1 MEIRIILLQFQII
14 AAVIMALLL
23 RFAIIKLPKIY
34 SYILWILVFVRIMCP
49 LAVETDF
56 GIIPS
61 QEECIQWIE
70 QRVYRG
76 SSADESGLSANG
88 SEAYY
93 AAGYTDSGFDDIYGD
108 GSALKSDNYKNN
120 LYPAGNPDNIYGSD
134 LNGTAGPDGT
144 FGDGLSDIA
153 NSNGAYLD
161 SKLSNSLKN
170 GNSNINLSN
179 ALQLSE
185 FRQKL
190 ESIFKLL
197 FIISII
203 GTLSIIVYN
212 GYALLKVRRALR
224 GAYLLEENIYI
235 CSGISSPFTLGFFHP
250 AIYIPEGMD
259 ALEQQYIV
267 CHERVHIRRKDYIIK
282 NIAFILSAFYWYN
295 PFVWL
300 AFYFLERDMEMSC
313 DEKVIKIMGDD
324 IRKQYSQSLLNFAQG
339 RVAAAFTPLTFGE
352 NNVKQRVKNVL
363 SHKNVKLWGL
373 VLGIIILAAACTL
386 LFTTRLGVN
395 KDISNLEMQITS
407 ENGENNSNPNDVVD
421 LDDNYENTEKNNKAG
436 IADEDHDTIDKALE
450 VWACAFTDRDGQRL
464 YDLAAD
470 KDEFLKWDM
479 VNAQPGVITFGL
491 SSPWPWEY
499 GYNIRQNDDNSA
511 VIRYYMNTSAPEIYI
526 ADEKVY
532 VEEKDGLYYIK
543 HSELKEYYSIDNK
556 EQFQELYGEDEY
568 NFGYENTGYSLSFYQ
583 YILQH
588 LINGSNPEYYEQYT
602 DPVTAAVSL
611 LHLGKGEGTAEY
623 DNIPMHVDEIDIPWL
638 DALSVSGEGSRAIV
652 TYTFAEDNSTIEIVM
667 ELIEGS
673 QGIWA
678 PLEDGSPM
686 LRNVYQTRDIT
697 VESGERREVYIQT
710 SQYGIYELDRTGLT
724 CIYPHYIPSDAV
736 WTAADSKLYFPDS
749 SSYQDGDLDYDQDV
763 ICVLDINTGEYD
775 KETYKLDESV
785 SRILPLRWISVYG
798 GFINLFGNDG
808 EQCSIPL
815 INTGNAPLSSGN
827 VWNGKQLSQLNADEQ
842 NAYGILL
849 RAQILEN
856 PDFLMDVSNRTYTE
870 NYAYL
875 DMDGD
880 GKTEKISLSADMV
893 NNTSYQSYDNYVL
906 KIGDS
911 EIKGYSENLH
921 NNLWVFSPDGS
932 SLVLALYED
941 GPSADPVTTL
951 FSYENGSVK
960 NIGAF
965 GDDIR
970 KCTIENGIIS
980 GTERH
985 DVLQTD
991 WIKAQWEFNFKGE
1004 LKRREYDTYD
1014 FTALNDITLLTNLTV
1029 YADPDMDSE
1038 SYSIKPQTVKFL
1050 KTDSTFSWIYME
1062 GESGISGW
1070 FKVNG
1075 LEIEESGMDY
1085 YEVFEE
1091 LNLVD

>member
-1 MEIRIILLQFQII
+1 MEIRIILLQLQII
-14 AAVIMALLL
+14 AAVVMALLL

-34 SYILWILVFVRIMCP
+34 SYILWILVFIRFMCP
-49 LAVETDF
+49 IAVETDF

-76 SSADESGLSANG
+76 SSTDESGLAVDDSKALNG
-88 SEAYY
+88 E
-93 AAGYTDSGFDDIYGD
+93 GYTDNGFDDMYGY
-108 GSALKSDNYKNN
+108 GSALKSDDYGND
-120 LYPAGNPDNIYGSD
+120 LYPAGYPDNIYGSG
-134 LNGTAGPDGT
+134 LNDVVGPDGT
-144 FGDGLSDIA
+144 YGSGLGDFA
-153 NSNGAYLD
+153 NSEGTYLD
-161 SKLSNSLKN
+161 SKSNKSLKN
-170 GNSNINLSN
+170 SSINNNLSN
-179 ALQLSE
+179 ALQINELKQRLAGI
-185 FRQKL
+185 FR
-190 ESIFKLL
+190 LL
-197 FIISII
+197 YIICIIGILSII
-203 GTLSIIVYN
+203 GYN

-235 CSGISSPFTLGFFHP
+235 CNGITSPFTLGFFHP

-259 ALEQQYIV
+259 AVEQQYII

-282 NIAFILSAFYWYN
+282 DIAFILSAFYWYN

-339 RVAAAFTPLTFGE
+339 RGAAAFTPLTFGE

-363 SHKNVKLWGL
+363 SHKNAKLWGL

-386 LFTTRLGVN
+386 LFTTRLGVKN
-395 KDISNLEMQITS
+395 DISNSEMQITA
-407 ENGENNSNPNDVVD
+407 ENEDNNSDPNDVVD
-421 LDDNYENTEKNNKAG
+421 LDGNDENTENNKAG
-436 IADEDHDTIDKALE
+436 IADEDHDTVDKALE
-450 VWACAFTDRDGQRL
+450 VWACAFTDRNGQRL

-470 KDEFLKWDM
+470 KDEFLEWDM

-532 VEEKDGLYYIK
+532 VVEKDGLYYIK
-543 HSELKEYYSIDNK
+543 HSDLTEYYSIDNK
-556 EQFQELYGEDEY
+556 EQFEKLYGKDEY

-583 YILQH
+583 AILQH

-602 DPVTAAVSL
+602 DPVTAAVNL

-623 DNIPMHVDEIDIPWL
+623 DNIPMHVEDIDIPWL
-638 DALSVSGEGSRAIV
+638 KALSVSGEGSRAMV

-678 PLEDGSPM
+678 PLEDESPM

-724 CIYPHYIPSDAV
+724 CIYPHYIPADTV
-736 WTAADSKLYFPDS
+736 WAAADSKLYFPDS

-763 ICVLDINTGEYD
+763 ICILDINTGEYD

-785 SRILPLRWISVYG
+785 SRLLPLRWISTYD
-798 GFINLFGNDG
+798 GFINLYGSDG

-815 INTGNAPLSSGN
+815 INTGNTPLSSGN
-827 VWNGKQLSQLNADEQ
+827 VWNGKQISQLNADEQ
-842 NAYGILL
+842 NAFGILL

-856 PDFLMDVSNRTYTE
+856 PDFLMDVSNRTFTE

-880 GKTEKISLSADMV
+880 GKTETISLSADMV
-893 NNTSYQSYDNYVL
+893 NNSSYQSYDNYVL

-951 FSYENGSVK
+951 FSYENGAVK

-1014 FTALNDITLLTNLTV
+1014 FTAFNDITLLTDLTLHTN
-1029 YADPDMDSE
+1029 PDMDSE
-1038 SYSIKPQTVKFL
+1038 SNVITPQTVKFL
-1050 KTDSTFSWIYME
+1050 KTDGTFSWIYIE
-1062 GESGISGW
+1062 SESGISGW

-1075 LEIEESGMDY
+1075 SEIEGSGMDY
-1085 YEVFEE
+1085 YEVFED

>member
-1 MEIRIILLQFQII
+1 MEIRIILLQLQII
-14 AAVIMALLL
+14 AAVAMALLL
-23 RFAIIKLPKIY
+23 RSAIVKLPKIY
-34 SYILWILVFVRIMCP
+34 SYILWVLVFIRIMCP
-49 LAVETDF
+49 VAVETDF

-76 SSADESGLSANG
+76 SSAGETGLAVDG
-88 SEAYY
+88 SESYY
-93 AAGYTDSGFDDIYGD
+93 GAGYTNNGFDDMYGD
-108 GSALKSDNYKNN
+108 GSTLTSDDYENG
-120 LYPAGNPDNIYGSD
+120 LYSDGNPDNIYGSG
-134 LNGTAGPDGT
+134 LNEFGGTDGIY
-144 FGDGLSDIA
+144 GNGLSDIT
-153 NSNGAYLD
+153 NSDGDYLN
-161 SKLSNSLKN
+161 SKPDKKLKSGSSNT
-170 GNSNINLSN
+170 NLSN
-179 ALQLSE
+179 ALQISE
-185 FRQKL
+185 LKQSFAK
-190 ESIFKLL
+190 IFKLL
-197 FIISII
+197 FIICIL

-235 CSGISSPFTLGFFHP
+235 CNGITSPFTLGFFHP
-250 AIYIPEGMD
+250 AIYIPKGMD
-259 ALEQQYIV
+259 AVEQQYII

-339 RVAAAFTPLTFGE
+339 RDAVAFTPLTFGE

-363 SHKNVKLWGL
+363 SHKNVRIWGL
-373 VLGIIILAAACTL
+373 VLGIIILAAACAL
-386 LFTTRLGVN
+386 LFTTRLGV
-395 KDISNLEMQITS
+395 KSDISNLEMQS
-407 ENGENNSNPNDVVD
+407 ADEGGENNYVSNDVDD
-421 LDDNYENTEKNNKAG
+421 LDDSEQYLENNKTG

-470 KDEFLKWDM
+470 KDEFLEWDM

-511 VIRYYMNTSAPEIYI
+511 IIRYYMNTSAPEIYI

-532 VEEKDGLYYIK
+532 VVEKDGLYYIK
-543 HSELKEYYSIDNK
+543 HSELKEYYSIDNR
-556 EQFQELYGEDEY
+556 EQFQELYGKDEY
-568 NFGYENTGYSLSFYQ
+568 NFGYENTGYSLIFYQ
-583 YILQH
+583 SILQH

-623 DNIPMHVDEIDIPWL
+623 DNIPMQVEDIDIPWL
-638 DALSVSGEGSRAIV
+638 KTLSVSGEGSRAMV

-673 QGIWA
+673 KGIWA
-678 PLEDGSPM
+678 PLEDESPM

-724 CIYPHYIPSDAV
+724 CIYPHYIPSDTV
-736 WTAADSKLYFPDS
+736 WAAAESKLYFPDS
-749 SSYQDGDLDYDQDV
+749 SLYQDGDLDYDQDV
-763 ICVLDINTGEYD
+763 ICILDINTGEYD
-775 KETYKLDESV
+775 KETYKLDESAK
-785 SRILPLRWISVYG
+785 RLLPLRWISVYG
-798 GFINLFGNDG
+798 GFMNLFGSDG
-808 EQCSIPL
+808 EQYSIPL
-815 INTGNAPLSSGN
+815 INTGNTPLSNGN
-827 VWNGKQLSQLNADEQ
+827 VWNGKQVSQLNADEQ

-856 PDFLMDVSNRTYTE
+856 PDTLMDVSNRTFTE
-870 NYAYL
+870 TFAYL

-880 GKTEKISLSADMV
+880 GKTETISLSADMV
-893 NNTSYQSYDNYVL
+893 NNIPYQLYDNYVL

-951 FSYENGSVK
+951 FSYENGTVK
-960 NIGAF
+960 NIGTF

-991 WIKAQWEFNFKGE
+991 WINAQWEFNFKGE

-1014 FTALNDITLLTNLTV
+1014 FTVLNDITLLTSLTV
-1029 YADPDMDSE
+1029 HASPDMESE
-1038 SYSIKPQTVKFL
+1038 SYVIRPQTVKFL
-1050 KTDSTFSWIYME
+1050 KTDNSFSWIYIE
-1062 GESGISGW
+1062 GENGAKGW
-1070 FKVNG
+1070 FKING
-1075 LEIEESGMDY
+1075 LEIEETGMDY
-1085 YEVFEE
+1085 YEVFED